1 MGRKCSVEG
10 CLSDSNR
17 SEDMGV
23 TFHKVPLHLDVRP
36 KWMSLCRI
44 PEDKKL
50 VKIIYVCSRH
60 FLRADFCNFKGKKYM
75 LKQGVL
81 PSVFPWD
88 KSKLEAI
95 KAEAH
100 IKKEPASEELNLKE
114 IKKENVKEETKAEVN
129 SDVVENTSETIK
141 TEISENDIKVEPK
154 EKLDEFEKT
163 KISQANDSTSK
174 FAINSRIEALDFNN
188 EWFPARIIEVDYEE
202 NEVLIHFENYSNKYD
217 EWICM
222 NSPRLRLLQDDE
234 NVNNHEQ
241 FVVGERCLAAWSDSK
256 KFPAIIT
263 KVRENGKFLISY
275 LGFESI
281 P

>member
-17 SEDMGV
+17 LEDIGV
-23 TFHKVPLHLDVRP
+23 TFHKVPMHSDVRP

-95 KAEAH
+95 KAEAS
-100 IKKEPASEELNLKE
+100 IKKEPTDDAGVSL
-114 IKKENVKEETKAEVN
+114 KAEQN
-129 SDVVENTSETIK
+129 EERKFARKLEPEGIK
-141 TEISENDIKVEPK
+141 MEIECEDPIIQGNLKVEPK
-154 EKLDEFEKT
+154 EKLDAFEKSKLAQNT
-163 KISQANDSTSK
+163 TSPMT

-188 EWFPARIIEVDYEE
+188 EWYPAKIVEVDYEE
-202 NEVLIHFENYSNKYD
+202 NEVLIHFEKFSSKYD

-222 NSPRLRLLQDDE
+222 NSSRLRPFQAPTKKPIE
-234 NVNNHEQ
+234 KYI
-241 FVVGERCLAAWSDSK
+241 VGERCLAAWSDAR
-256 KFPAIIT
+256 KFPATVT
-263 KVRENGKFLISY
+263 KLMEHGK
-275 LGFESI
+275 
-281 P
+281 

>member
-17 SEDMGV
+17 LEDVGV
-23 TFHKVPLHLDVRP
+23 TFHKVPMHSDVRP

-50 VKIIYVCSRH
+50 IKIIYVCSRH

-75 LKQGVL
+75 LRQGVL

-95 KAEAH
+95 KAEAS
-100 IKKEPASEELNLKE
+100 IKKETTDDASTSLKTEDSEESKLR
-114 IKKENVKEETKAEVN
+114 VKLEPDDSKMELE
-129 SDVVENTSETIK
+129 SGSSILEGQL
-141 TEISENDIKVEPK
+141 KVEPK
-154 EKLDEFEKT
+154 EKLDEFEKSKLAQNT
-163 KISQANDSTSK
+163 TSPMT

-188 EWFPARIIEVDYEE
+188 EWYPARIVEVDYEE
-202 NEVLIHFENYSNKYD
+202 NEVLIHFEKFSSKYD

-222 NSPRLRLLQDDE
+222 NSSRLRPFQVTKKPADKY
-234 NVNNHEQ
+234 
-241 FVVGERCLAAWSDSK
+241 VVGERCLAAWSDAR
-256 KFPAIIT
+256 KFPATVTKIMDHGKYVIILLL
-263 KVRENGKFLISY
+263 KNRWV
-275 LGFESI
+275 SI
-281 P
+281 